1 MIPLISVIVPIFNSR
16 TTLSNCINSILN
28 QSMSDF
34 ELILVDD
41 GSTDDSLSI
50 CELYSNKDSRIR
62 ILQQRNSGVTH
73 ARSLGVNSA
82 RGLWV
87 CFVDSDDTIP
97 ENSLKL
103 LSGAIDDKF
112 DIIIGQIYNKHR
124 LEMELDL
131 NSYRKFCISGDFIH
145 PGPVAKLYRREL
157 FDEKTFQIS
166 RDIIRGEDLIMNVRL
181 SFRAKRLVKI
191 IPQIVYN
198 YIPNSLSV
206 MHSTKH
212 TIQHAE
218 IFLQYLELSI
228 PNKFREYYHKE
239 IISNRIK
246 SIENIIYDD
255 PNDQSWRHSSFYKD
269 LTNDMEMHNIKFS
282 LSQRLML
289 ASRNKLSLFFN
300 MKIIRILSF
309 LNI

>member
-1 MIPLISVIVPIFNSR
+1 
-16 TTLSNCINSILN
+16 
-28 QSMSDF
+28 
-34 ELILVDD
+34 
-41 GSTDDSLSI
+41 
-50 CELYSNKDSRIR
+50 
-62 ILQQRNSGVTH
+62 
-73 ARSLGVNSA
+73 
-82 RGLWV
+82 
-87 CFVDSDDTIP
+87 
-97 ENSLKL
+97 
-103 LSGAIDDKF
+103 
-112 DIIIGQIYNKHR
+112 
-124 LEMELDL
+124 
-131 NSYRKFCISGDFIH
+131 
-145 PGPVAKLYRREL
+145 
-157 FDEKTFQIS
+157 
-166 RDIIRGEDLIMNVRL
+166 MNVRL